1 MHVTKAFSKS
11 DNEVSMDD
19 AWQFQVRITASAA
32 LAASLRGD
40 PSSGTYAPLGDVL
53 RKHHASLKC
62 QFDAFADYV
71 SEAER
76 VGPER
81 YPLYH
86 WTRETIEKPEKKAR
100 YLRSFTLYVDG
111 EEVYSKAIADALQ
124 AELDALVG
132 AGGIE
137 NVVKFDTNP
146 ANSPQPPA
154 R

>member
-1 MHVTKAFSKS
+1 M
-11 DNEVSMDD
+11 ED
-19 AWQFQVRITASAA
+19 AWQYQLRITVSAA

-40 PSSGTYAPLGDVL
+40 PSSGAYVALGDVL
-53 RKHHASLKC
+53 RKHRASLKC

-76 VGPER
+76 LGPEH
-81 YPLYH
+81 YPLYQ
-86 WTRETIEKPEKKAR
+86 WTRETLDKPEKKAR

-111 EEVYSKAIADALQ
+111 AEVYSKEIADPLQ
-124 AELDALVG
+124 AELAALVG
-132 AGGIE
+132 VGGIE

>member
-1 MHVTKAFSKS
+1 
-11 DNEVSMDD
+11 MDD
-19 AWQFQVRITASAA
+19 VWQYQLRITVSAE

-40 PSSGTYAPLGDVL
+40 PSSGAYAALGDVL
-53 RKHHASLKC
+53 RKHRASLKC

-76 VGPER
+76 LGPEH
-81 YPLYH
+81 YPLYQ
-86 WTRETIEKPEKKAR
+86 WTRETLEKPEKKAR
-100 YLRSFTLYVDG
+100 YMRSFTLYVDG
-111 EEVYSKAIADALQ
+111 AEVYSKEIADPLH
-124 AELDALVG
+124 AELGALVG
-132 AGGIE
+132 ADGIE

>member
-1 MHVTKAFSKS
+1 
-11 DNEVSMDD
+11 MDD
-19 AWQFQVRITASAA
+19 PWQYQLRITVSAE

-40 PSSGTYAPLGDVL
+40 PSSGTYVPLGEVL

-71 SEAER
+71 GEAER
-76 VGPER
+76 LGPEH
-81 YPLYH
+81 YPLYQ
-86 WTRETIEKPEKKAR
+86 WTKDTIEKPEKKAR

-111 EEVYSKAIADALQ
+111 AGVYSKEIADPLH
-124 AELDALVG
+124 AELIALVG

-137 NVVKFDTNP
+137 NAVKFDTNP

>member
-1 MHVTKAFSKS
+1 ME
-11 DNEVSMDD
+11 N
-19 AWQFQVRITASAA
+19 AWQFQLRITVSEE
-32 LAASLRGD
+32 LATSLRGN
-40 PSSGTYAPLGDVL
+40 PSSRVYAPLGEVL

-71 SEAER
+71 NEAER
-76 VGPER
+76 LGPEH

-86 WTRETIEKPEKKAR
+86 WTKETIEKPEKKAR

-111 EEVYSKAIADALQ
+111 AEVYDKVIADPLQ
-124 AELDALVG
+124 AELTALVG
-132 AGGIE
+132 VGGVE
-137 NVVKFDTNP
+137 NVVKFDTDP